1 MGAGWHFPVL
11 ILVSFVVFI
20 GVLWTV
26 LRRRTE
32 RVRTVTVLWVAA
44 LVVIGGMSFARLGT
58 SLGLPVWLYY
68 GVPAVVTWVL
78 PPLIFRMRRSEI
90 ARYVPLAILVAPTI
104 HVLFSLL
111 FGWKE
116 YMPFIP
122 VPSLGELRSSGLV

>member
-1 MGAGWHFPVL
+1 MGAGWHFPIL

-20 GVLWTV
+20 GILWTV
-26 LRRRTE
+26 LRRRIE

-44 LVVIGGMSFARLGT
+44 VVVIGGMAFARLGT

-78 PPLIFRMRRSEI
+78 PPLVFRMRRSEI
-90 ARYVPLAILVAPTI
+90 VRYVPLAILVAPII

-122 VPSLGELRSSGLV
+122 VPSLGELRRSGLV